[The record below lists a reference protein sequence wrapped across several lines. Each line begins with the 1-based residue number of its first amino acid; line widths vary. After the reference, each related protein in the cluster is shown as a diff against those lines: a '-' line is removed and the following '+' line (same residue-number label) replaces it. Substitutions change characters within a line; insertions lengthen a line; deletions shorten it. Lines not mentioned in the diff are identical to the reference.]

1 MLCFKTY
8 FNSGLIG
15 PVLKLCKGFI
25 KYSYLQIQ
33 EKYFKNSKKTIEKSE
48 KKKNSAQSP
57 DEKRVFFEIASR
69 RLLIFDLKE
78 ERLFGGADVVFCER
92 APSG

>member
-15 PVLKLCKGFI
+15 PVLKFCKGFI

-48 KKKNSAQSP
+48 KKT
-57 DEKRVFFEIASR
+57 
-69 RLLIFDLKE
+69 
-78 ERLFGGADVVFCER
+78 
-92 APSG
+92 APSLRTRNEYFSKKRQGAY